1 MAVAVALHSS
11 KAWNSS
17 DTARG
22 TMPQADEDDNEDE
35 EEEEEEDEEDE
46 EEEGVSE
53 VTLSSLAASDG
64 RPVFSLSRSLSRS
77 LPSQPWPYMVKVLP
91 VPVCPMHGSVTQ
103 IDDRIQI

>member
-1 MAVAVALHSS
+1 MALDSS

-22 TMPQADEDDNEDE
+22 MMPQADEDDNEDE
-35 EEEEEEDEEDE
+35 EDDEEEEED
-46 EEEGVSE
+46 GVSE
-53 VTLSSLAASDG
+53 ATLSSLAASDG
-64 RPVFSLSRSLSRS
+64 RPAFSLSRSLSRS

-91 VPVCPMHGSVTQ
+91 VPVCPMHGSITQ